1 MKLFQRTAKD
11 GNELGDLLEPEKKPR
26 KAASERADGK
36 DLLPG
41 IGASLLGV
49 AAAGA
54 LLWFGVFGGA
64 GEAQQRQLDAAWA
77 EGQAGAL
84 RQALQQLAADTR
96 AAAASPLALEALQS
110 GDAARI
116 EAAQRSLL
124 AWDGVVDAHLN
135 APGQATQDN
144 DSPGPVSFAALDI
157 LHRVESGQ
165 NVAAEAYKVG
175 QRWLLYSAAPV
186 RGADQ
191 SLQGTLLLAVD
202 LQRLLRALPPLP
214 GDAGQVQL
222 VQQFSGAPAQVLLQ
236 RGMPAPGKGAQA
248 LDSGNPNWKLNYTP
262 GSVASTQASPLLL
275 ALAALL
281 ALLGGI
287 LGAYLTRS
295 SLLRR
300 LHQDVLTLGQ
310 YLQELGG
317 QRTAKPLCLAC
328 RASPR

>member
-11 GNELGDLLEPEKKPR
+11 GNELGDLLEPEKKPL

-96 AAAASPLALEALQS
+96 AAAASPLVLEALQS

-124 AWDGVVDAHLN
+124 PGFAVQGIGLITENGVLGLGRSAVVF
-135 APGQATQDN
+135 APRSFGSTAYEALYGN
-144 DSPGPVSFAALDI
+144 DF
-157 LHRVESGQ
+157 
-165 NVAAEAYKVG
+165 
-175 QRWLLYSAAPV
+175 
-186 RGADQ
+186 
-191 SLQGTLLLAVD
+191 
-202 LQRLLRALPPLP
+202 
-214 GDAGQVQL
+214 
-222 VQQFSGAPAQVLLQ
+222 
-236 RGMPAPGKGAQA
+236 M
-248 LDSGNPNWKLNYTP
+248 
-262 GSVASTQASPLLL
+262 
-275 ALAALL
+275 
-281 ALLGGI
+281 
-287 LGAYLTRS
+287 
-295 SLLRR
+295 
-300 LHQDVLTLGQ
+300 
-310 YLQELGG
+310 
-317 QRTAKPLCLAC
+317 
-328 RASPR
+328 

>member
-96 AAAASPLALEALQS
+96 TAAASPLALEALQS

-165 NVAAEAYKVG
+165 NVVAEAYKVG
-175 QRWLLYSAAPV
+175 QRWLLYS
-186 RGADQ
+186 
-191 SLQGTLLLAVD
+191 
-202 LQRLLRALPPLP
+202 
-214 GDAGQVQL
+214 
-222 VQQFSGAPAQVLLQ
+222 
-236 RGMPAPGKGAQA
+236 
-248 LDSGNPNWKLNYTP
+248 
-262 GSVASTQASPLLL
+262 
-275 ALAALL
+275 
-281 ALLGGI
+281 
-287 LGAYLTRS
+287 
-295 SLLRR
+295 
-300 LHQDVLTLGQ
+300 
-310 YLQELGG
+310 
-317 QRTAKPLCLAC
+317 
-328 RASPR
+328 

>member
-1 MKLFQRTAKD
+1 
-11 GNELGDLLEPEKKPR
+11 ELGDLLEPEKKPR

-84 RQALQQLAADTR
+84 PQALQQLAADAT
-96 AAAASPLALEALQS
+96 
-110 GDAARI
+110 RI

-165 NVAAEAYKVG
+165 NVAAEAYKV
-175 QRWLLYSAAPV
+175 
-186 RGADQ
+186 
-191 SLQGTLLLAVD
+191 
-202 LQRLLRALPPLP
+202 
-214 GDAGQVQL
+214 
-222 VQQFSGAPAQVLLQ
+222 
-236 RGMPAPGKGAQA
+236 
-248 LDSGNPNWKLNYTP
+248 
-262 GSVASTQASPLLL
+262 
-275 ALAALL
+275 
-281 ALLGGI
+281 
-287 LGAYLTRS
+287 
-295 SLLRR
+295 
-300 LHQDVLTLGQ
+300 
-310 YLQELGG
+310 
-317 QRTAKPLCLAC
+317 
-328 RASPR
+328 